1 VKLQTEVHLRQM
13 ALVVKALEEAGSE
26 GAKAA
31 AVASRFNLGH
41 VQVNEYLGA
50 MVRGGLLAKERNG
63 STDRAP
69 GLRFRILPH
78 TSLAAA
84 LEKKGREPVG
94 SENQEDTEED

>member
-1 VKLQTEVHLRQM
+1 MKLKTEVHLRQM

-63 STDRAP
+63 FTDRAP

-84 LEKKGREPVG
+84 LEKKGRETAG